1 MGKPPIVTKIET
13 TQFKFDVPD
22 VSVHPVGGQ
31 LTYTPG
37 AKVERTSRV
46 LRVFTDQG
54 IVGEYVG
61 GSESEHAAIPQ
72 FASWLIGRNALGPGS
87 LLQPGQAH
95 PEADGPHGA

>member
-22 VSVHPVGGQ
+22 VAVHPVGGQ

-61 GSESEHAAIPQ
+61 GSESEHAAIL
-72 FASWLIGRNALGPGS
+72 AGRVLACRSQRVGP
-87 LLQPGQAH
+87 
-95 PEADGPHGA
+95 